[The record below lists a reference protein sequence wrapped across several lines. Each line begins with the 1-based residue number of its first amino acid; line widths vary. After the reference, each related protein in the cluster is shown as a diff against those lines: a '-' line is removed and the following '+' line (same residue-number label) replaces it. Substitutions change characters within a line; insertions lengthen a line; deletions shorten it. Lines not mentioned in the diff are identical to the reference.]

1 MKRAPYIAIAGNI
14 GAGKSSFVAFLQSRY
29 AIEPVFEP
37 NDSNPFLERFYED
50 MPRWA
55 FASQMYFLAA
65 KLHIHKDLAE
75 SAVPIVQDR
84 TIWEDA
90 EIFAR
95 NLAETGVMDGAEY
108 ATYQS
113 LYSGIEETLRPPDLL
128 IYLRCPVTVLR
139 RRIRSRGRE
148 MESSIPLKYL
158 RSLDGL
164 YERWF
169 TSYDRSP
176 KLVFETD
183 RLDPVTDV
191 VACSKIMDAVEVYF
205 SVNA

>member
-37 NDSNPFLERFYED
+37 NDSNPFLERFYDD

-65 KLHIHKDLAE
+65 KLRIHRDLAD

-95 NLAETGVMDGAEY
+95 NLAESGVMDAEEY
-108 ATYQS
+108 ATYAS

-128 IYLRCPVTVLR
+128 IYLRCPVKVLPIPR
-139 RRIRSRGRE
+139 HSRQTDSRISARSQYR
-148 MESSIPLKYL
+148 P
-158 RSLDGL
+158 
-164 YERWF
+164 
-169 TSYDRSP
+169 
-176 KLVFETD
+176 
-183 RLDPVTDV
+183 
-191 VACSKIMDAVEVYF
+191 AQ
-205 SVNA
+205 